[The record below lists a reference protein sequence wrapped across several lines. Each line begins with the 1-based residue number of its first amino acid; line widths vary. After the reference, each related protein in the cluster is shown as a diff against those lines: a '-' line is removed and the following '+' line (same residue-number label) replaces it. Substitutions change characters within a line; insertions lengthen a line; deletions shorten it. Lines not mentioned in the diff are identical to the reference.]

1 MVPIYISKGFYG
13 AHSANAYFVCQA
25 LGSLIISALV
35 SRGKRKIWA
44 RHRYHRQELQRLLEI
59 LFDLVPPQYSL
70 KLVAG
75 CGSQDIPISRC
86 RVVALQLDLCGF
98 TSLSQT
104 VGPMELALA
113 LNALFSEVDEA
124 VITKDLFKIDTIGDA
139 YIIVGFLGE
148 ASEVAEEY
156 GAQSERRSEPRPLST
171 GRKRAM
177 KQVAPHPAQAAHLS
191 TLGESDPRRQNG
203 EMCVHM
209 LQVADTILKCLDKHS
224 RLAGIPL
231 EARVG
236 IATGEAVCG
245 ILGTLQPRFSVQ
257 GEAISFMASP
267 WTEKRGWR
275 VPNMPHTASPVPP
288 SGSPS
293 LSLPPSLSGH
303 FSSLHTHTPAR
314 ALSLPNTHSPTH
326 SPTHL
331 LALS

>member
-257 GEAISFMASP
+257 GEAMKEMALLEQ
-267 WTEKRGWR
+267 T
-275 VPNMPHTASPVPP
+275 V
-288 SGSPS
+288 S
-293 LSLPPSLSGH
+293 LSLPPFLPSPLPPFYRSRILIGADEH
-303 FSSLHTHTPAR
+303 FFDAYMTSAEDCDETILE
-314 ALSLPNTHSPTH
+314 
-326 SPTHL
+326 
-331 LALS
+331 